1 MYKWK
6 IKIVKNIYWGDKC
19 KCINDMGSL
28 EQITIISSAKFS
40 GRSKVIER
48 LLWEFSSPNPIVNTV
63 AARRTREIHGDNKTN
78 RD

>member
-40 GRSKVIER
+40 GRSKVIILEPLR
-48 LLWEFSSPNPIVNTV
+48 RNCNYFTV
-63 AARRTREIHGDNKTN
+63 
-78 RD
+78 